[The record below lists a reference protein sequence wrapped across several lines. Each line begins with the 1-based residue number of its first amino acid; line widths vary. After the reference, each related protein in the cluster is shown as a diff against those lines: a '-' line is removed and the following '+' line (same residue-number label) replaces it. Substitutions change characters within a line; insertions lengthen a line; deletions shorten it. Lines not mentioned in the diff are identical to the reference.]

1 LTTYRYIRIALI
13 LISLGL
19 ATTLGGC
26 SVVRLAYNNSDWLLL
41 KEMNSYLNLSRV
53 QETAAFERLRLRLE
67 EHRRDELPEYLAYLR
82 RVRPAAEDG
91 LSEGETDWT
100 VERGYELA
108 RITVARTIPAITPS
122 LVGLLDE
129 QIDNLESRLTEVN
142 RNFRHE
148 YLPKSEAERT
158 ARHAQRTI
166 KRIEHWT
173 GALREEQR
181 DLAARLRNSFPESAE
196 AWLAY
201 HMEQQ
206 QHLLSLLRA
215 RADHPTLDA
224 FLNGWWVNLEGRSA
238 ALKRKNDQALV
249 AMKQLIIKMDATLDD
264 SQRHFLLWRLD
275 GYIAQI
281 EKLVDHR

>member
-1 LTTYRYIRIALI
+1 MRYRL

-19 ATTLGGC
+19 AAALGGC

-41 KEMNSYLNLSRV
+41 KEMNAYLDLSRV
-53 QETAAFERLRLRLE
+53 QEAAAFERLQLRLE
-67 EHRRDELPEYLAYLR
+67 EHRRDELPGYLVYLR
-82 RVRPAAEDG
+82 RVRSAAEDG
-91 LSEGETDWT
+91 LSADEIEWT

-122 LVGLLDE
+122 LVGLSDK
-129 QIDNLESRLTEVN
+129 QIHNLESRLAETN

-148 YLPKSEAERT
+148 YLPRSEEERV
-158 ARHAQRTI
+158 ARRVKRAI

-181 DLAARLRNSFPESAE
+181 VLAARLRNAFPEISE

-201 HMEQQ
+201 HMQQQ

-215 RADHPTLDA
+215 RADRPTLEA
-224 FLNGWWVNLEGRSA
+224 FLNGWWVNLEGRPA
-238 ALKRKNDQALV
+238 ALERKNDEALI
-249 AMKQLIIKMDATLDD
+249 AMKQLIIKIDTTLDG
-264 SQRHFLLWRLD
+264 SQRPFLLWRLD
-275 GYIAQI
+275 GYIDQI
-281 EKLVDHR
+281 EKLLNHR